1 MHIDCVQE
9 ELQRIG
15 EINGFRKGKSGFC
28 PQLKTD
34 NAGGAAGP
42 TINIFI
48 GKTFDNTLL
57 LDPPLLFLSIAHILS
72 LLYLIAHIL
81 LLSQYRP

>member
-1 MHIDCVQE
+1 MYAHCAQE
-9 ELQRIG
+9 QLQRIG
-15 EINGFRKGKSGFC
+15 EINGFRKGKSGLC

-48 GKTFDNTLL
+48 GKTLDNTLL
-57 LDPPLLFLSIAHILS
+57 LDPPLSIAYIAS

-81 LLSQYRP
+81 LLSQ